1 MLILAT
7 TGTNDQADAEVESH
21 QTSMAGYPA
30 DGGLPWYMFPAPP
43 EPRQPVVLDDQ
54 VLPLELD
61 TMGFEF
67 PFGPVAYGVPQSVLE
82 AYWETV
88 TTAEVTHPGCN
99 LTWQI
104 LAGIGKV
111 ESNHAW
117 GGNLDEDGTTSD
129 PILGPLLN
137 GEGVAAMADT
147 DDGRYDGDEDWDR
160 AVGPMQ
166 FIPSTWETS
175 GADGNG
181 DGVADPN
188 NIYDATAAA
197 AGYLCAGGRDLA
209 SAEDLD
215 AALFSYNHSES
226 YVQLVRSWISAYET
240 DGGPVPDSPAVP
252 PFAYVAASSES
263 ESGSS
268 SGQQE
273 SDNSMRRATKD
284 KKKDGSG
291 SDGQQDSNEESPPP
305 ESDEPKPSEPLIP
318 SLPSPDVP
326 EAPEPGVLPKLKSSD
341 DVDGTSSIEDEDY
354 IFKMTTDTD
363 TTEPVDSPR

>member
-30 DGGLPWYMFPAPP
+30 DGGLPWYMFPSPP
-43 EPRQPVVLDDQ
+43 EPRQAVVLDDQ

-82 AYWETV
+82 AYWEAV

-111 ESNHAW
+111 ESDHAW

-147 DDGRYDGDEDWDR
+147 DNGRYDGDEDWDR

-209 SAEDLD
+209 SAKGLD

-252 PFAYVAASSES
+252 PFAYVAAESGS
-263 ESGSS
+263 ESGSAGRDKDDS
-268 SGQQE
+268 KRRSPAQE
-273 SDNSMRRATKD
+273 KE
-284 KKKDGSG
+284 DGSG
-291 SDGQQDSNEESPPP
+291 SHRQHDPDEGSPPP
-305 ESDEPKPSEPLIP
+305 EQDEPEPSPVP
-318 SLPSPDVP
+318 SLPLPEAP
-326 EAPEPGVLPKLKSSD
+326 EAPEPGVLPKLSTPD
-341 DVDGTSSIEDEDY
+341 AGGTTDSVGDEDY
-354 IFKMTTDTD
+354 IFRMTED
-363 TTEPVDSPR
+363 TTETVESPG